1 MNKRKIC
8 VVLTTRG
15 NYAKMKSVM
24 HGIVE
29 SDSLELQLIIAGGI
43 VLPKYGHNIANLIS
57 SEFKVDRHIH
67 YLVEGDTPMTMA
79 KSAGLAITEFS
90 TAFENLCPDAVV
102 VIADRFE
109 CLSIAMASSYMN
121 IPVIH
126 LEGGEVSGS
135 IDESVR
141 HAITKLSH
149 IHFPATEDAAQRIIK
164 MGEEKETVFT
174 VGGTS
179 LDVIRNIDTSRSK
192 LKEFNDIG
200 VGAEINLSG
209 DYFVV
214 IQHPVTTEYSKNM
227 EHLTETAKAITDLGM
242 PTAWIW
248 PNMDAG
254 SDEIS
259 KGIRTFR
266 EKCNP
271 VNVRFFKGLP
281 IQLYAPLLAN
291 ASCIIGNSSSGLRE
305 SAFLGTPCVNI
316 GTRQAGR
323 ERGQNVLDCGYS
335 CSEIIE
341 KAKQQLAHGRYEPDH
356 LYGDGYAGEKIVNIL
371 ENFSFN
377 IQKQITY

>member
-29 SDSLELQLIIAGGI
+29 SEGLELQLIIAGGI
-43 VLPKYGHNIANLIS
+43 VLPKYSHNILSLIS
-57 SEFKVDRHIH
+57 KEFTIDRQIH

-90 TAFENLCPDAVV
+90 TAFENLRPDAVV

-149 IHFPATEDAAQRIIK
+149 IHFPATDDAAKRIIK
-164 MGEEKETVFT
+164 MGESEETVFT

-179 LDVIRNIDTSRSK
+179 LDVIRKIDTTRSK
-192 LKEFNDIG
+192 LKALSELG
-200 VGAEINLSG
+200 VGAEVDLSE
-209 DYFVV
+209 DYLVV
-214 IQHPVTTEYSKNM
+214 IQHPVTTEYSRNM
-227 EHLTETAKAITDLGM
+227 EHLTETAKAITELKM

-259 KGIRTFR
+259 KGIRIFR
-266 EKCNP
+266 EQSNP
-271 VNVRFFKGLP
+271 DNIRFFKGLP

-291 ASCIIGNSSSGLRE
+291 ASCILGNSSSGLRE

-316 GTRQAGR
+316 GTRQSGR
-323 ERGQNVLDCGYS
+323 ERGHNVMDCGYN

-341 KAKQQLAHGRYEPDH
+341 KTKLQLKHGRYSPDH
-356 LYGDGYAGEKIVNIL
+356 LYGDGFAGEKIVKIL
-371 ENFSFN
+371 DNFSFN